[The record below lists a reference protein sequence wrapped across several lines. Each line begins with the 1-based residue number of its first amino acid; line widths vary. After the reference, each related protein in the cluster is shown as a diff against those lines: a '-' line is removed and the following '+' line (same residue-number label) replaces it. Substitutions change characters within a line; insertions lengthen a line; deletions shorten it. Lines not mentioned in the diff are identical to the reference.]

1 MAGMFPWDGATFH
14 LLPEYVFTSKPLN
27 LLWLKLLCAELTRE
41 VLHKSSS
48 SRKKNSRKRTK
59 VIFCTV
65 YHNICFLT
73 LQSQKK
79 KKKYK
84 KISLP
89 KIKCIQDVIK
99 GKIRKKIKKSNY
111 MKQASPTQ
119 MKVMRKKMNQNL
131 KTSSNVQCLLWE
143 SVHCLIKKEK
153 SRDSIKS
160 LSSYSQAEDTTG

>member
-1 MAGMFPWDGATFH
+1 M
-14 LLPEYVFTSKPLN
+14 
-27 LLWLKLLCAELTRE
+27 
-41 VLHKSSS
+41 HKSSS

-99 GKIRKKIKKSNY
+99 GKIRKKIKKIKLHEAGITHTNENNE
-111 MKQASPTQ
+111 
-119 MKVMRKKMNQNL
+119 KKNEPKSENII
-131 KTSSNVQCLLWE
+131 QCPMFALRVSALFN
-143 SVHCLIKKEK
+143 
-153 SRDSIKS
+153 
-160 LSSYSQAEDTTG
+160 